1 MKPLS
6 CLGSLC
12 LIACS
17 LTALNLN
24 APALAQNSDYGDTPA
39 DLEQPADVSVDS
51 FEDELA
57 PHGRW
62 IDTPEYG
69 RVWIPNVEEDFQ
81 PYATNGRWVVTS
93 YGNTWVSDYEWG
105 WAAFHYGRWYR
116 HDTYGWAWVPGR
128 VWGPAWVSWRSGGG
142 YYGWAPLSPSVSI
155 NINLP
160 GFFWTFVPQAYITS
174 YRVYDHYVPR
184 TQVVNVYQNTTIVRN
199 NYRINNRTYVYGPR
213 RQEIEQVTN
222 RRVEVYQVNRS
233 HRPGRST
240 IAGQQVSIYRP
251 ESTGHRRGENA
262 NRYGY
267 DNSRRID
274 RQSPTTNGNNSE
286 QPRERR
292 RSYRQSPET
301 TINPVTPPSGS
312 EQPRERRRSYRQ
324 SPETTINPVTPNTNS
339 EQPRERRRSYRQSP
353 ETTVNPVTPN
363 TNSEQPRERRRSYRQ
378 SPETTINP
386 ITPNTNSE
394 QPRERRRSYRQSP
407 ETTINPVT
415 PRTGGEQPR
424 ENRRSYREPS
434 TYNPVTPS
442 RSVSQ
447 PSEYRRS
454 RQEFPSSAP
463 NEGRRQ
469 RRDR

>member
-6 CLGSLC
+6 RIGSFCLV
-12 LIACS
+12 ACS
-17 LTALNLN
+17 LTALTLSS
-24 APALAQNSDYGDTPA
+24 PVLAQNSDYGDTPA
-39 DLEQPADVSVDS
+39 DLEQPADVSIDS

-69 RVWIPNVEEDFQ
+69 RVWIPNVDQDFQ

-105 WAAFHYGRWYR
+105 WAPFHYGRWYR
-116 HDTYGWAWVPGR
+116 HDSYGWAWVPGR

-160 GFFWTFVPQAYITS
+160 NFFWTFVPQTYITS
-174 YRVYDHYVPR
+174 HRVYDYYVPR
-184 TQVVNVYQNTTIVRN
+184 TQVVNVYHNTTIVRN

-222 RRVEVYQVNRS
+222 RRVEVYQVDRS
-233 HRPGRST
+233 HRPGRSM
-240 IAGQQVSIYRP
+240 IDGQRVSIYRP
-251 ESTGHRRGENA
+251 ESRVSRRGENSIGGNSRGE
-262 NRYGY
+262 NRYG
-267 DNSRRID
+267 
-274 RQSPTTNGNNSE
+274 TNNS
-286 QPRERR
+286 R

-301 TINPVTPPSGS
+301 NVNPVTPSTGS

-324 SPETTINPVTPNTNS
+324 SPETNVNPVIPSTGS

-353 ETTVNPVTPN
+353 ETNVNPVNPSTG
-363 TNSEQPRERRRSYRQ
+363 SEQPRERRRSYRQ
-378 SPETTINP
+378 SPETNVNP
-386 ITPNTNSE
+386 VIPSTGSE
-394 QPRERRRSYRQSP
+394 QPRERRRSYREPSAYS
-407 ETTINPVT
+407 NPVI
-415 PRTGGEQPR
+415 PSSSSGQPGDF
-424 ENRRSYREPS
+424 
-434 TYNPVTPS
+434 
-442 RSVSQ
+442 
-447 PSEYRRS
+447 RRS
-454 RQEFPSSAP
+454 RQESPSSTP
-463 NEGRRQ
+463 SEGRRN

>member
-6 CLGSLC
+6 RLGSLC
-12 LIACS
+12 LVACS
-17 LTALNLN
+17 LTALTLSS
-24 APALAQNSDYGDTPA
+24 PVLAQNSDYGDTPA
-39 DLEQPADVSVDS
+39 DLEQPADVSIDT

-93 YGNTWVSDYEWG
+93 YGNTWVSDYDWG
-105 WAAFHYGRWYR
+105 WAPFHYGRWYR
-116 HDTYGWAWVPGR
+116 HDSYGWAWVPGR

-160 GFFWTFVPQAYITS
+160 DFFWTFVPQTYITS
-174 YRVYDHYVPR
+174 YRVYDHFVPR
-184 TQVVNVYQNTTIVRN
+184 TQVVNVYNNTTIVRN

-222 RRVEVYQVNRS
+222 RRVDVYQVNRS
-233 HRPGRST
+233 QRPGRST
-240 IAGQQVSIYRP
+240 IDGQRVSIYRP
-251 ESTGHRRGENA
+251 ASTVSRRGENSVGGA
-262 NRYGY
+262 SQNENRYG
-267 DNSRRID
+267 D
-274 RQSPTTNGNNSE
+274 NNS
-286 QPRERR
+286 R

-301 TINPVTPPSGS
+301 TVNPVTPSTG
-312 EQPRERRRSYRQ
+312 
-324 SPETTINPVTPNTNS
+324 S

-353 ETTVNPVTPN
+353 ETTVNPVTPS
-363 TNSEQPRERRRSYRQ
+363 TGSEQPRERRRSYRQ
-378 SPETTINP
+378 SPETTVNP
-386 ITPNTNSE
+386 VTPSTGSE

-407 ETTINPVT
+407 ETTV
-415 PRTGGEQPR
+415 
-424 ENRRSYREPS
+424 
-434 TYNPVTPS
+434 NPVTPS
-442 RSVSQ
+442 AGSEQPRERRRSYRQSPETTVNPVTPSTGSEQ
-447 PSEYRRS
+447 PRERRRSSRESTTTPSNPVTPSSSSGQSGDYRRS
-454 RQEFPSSAP
+454 RQESPSSSP
-463 NEGRRQ
+463 TPSEGRRQ